1 MEPTEL
7 FQKFSQLI
15 ENKINKR
22 NKEAIIL
29 PKNENLIKY
38 FDNELDILEAMERYV
53 ADLLLK
59 HSQDKANI
67 KKEWFCKGIEAGK
80 MEYKTGRPHPEYL
93 FR

>member
-1 MEPTEL
+1 MEQTEL

-22 NKEAIIL
+22 NKEAINL

-38 FDNELDILEAMERYV
+38 FDNELDILESMERYV
-53 ADLLLK
+53 ADLIYK
-59 HSQDKANI
+59 NSQEKAKVKIN
-67 KKEWFCKGIEAGK
+67 WFCKGIEAGI
-80 MEYKTGRPHPEYL
+80 MECKTGRPHPEYL